1 MSETGLEQGQNIK
14 ALSDDEAAR
23 AARRVIT
30 SKDAIRSSL
39 PENCIVLPMRIL
51 EKPEPIRRQ

>member
-1 MSETGLEQGQNIK
+1 MSETDLYQGENIK
-14 ALSDDEAAR
+14 ALREDEAAR

-30 SKDAIRSSL
+30 SKDAIRSPL

-51 EKPEPIRRQ
+51 DKPEPIKRE